1 MTLFQAVYG
10 REPPPLLRFEKGT
23 TPVSMVEQQLV
34 ERDLILEEL
43 KTQLMR
49 AQAVMKKRADLKRR
63 EVKYKEG
70 DCGLFDVKALST
82 KIIGCPCK

>member
-1 MTLFQAVYG
+1 M
-10 REPPPLLRFEKGT
+10 
-23 TPVSMVEQQLV
+23 V

-63 EVKYKEG
+63 EVEYKEG
-70 DCGLFDVKALST
+70 DWVYLKLKPYQRKKV
-82 KIIGCPCK
+82 GCPLLWSISN